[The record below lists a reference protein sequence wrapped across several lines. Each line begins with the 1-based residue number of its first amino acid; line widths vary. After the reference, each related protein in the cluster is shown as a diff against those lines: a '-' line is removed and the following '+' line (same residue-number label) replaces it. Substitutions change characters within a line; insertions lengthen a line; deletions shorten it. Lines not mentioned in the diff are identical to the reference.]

1 MSGMSTPRA
10 ASSPTAPAP
19 SASPPSLPSGDPP
32 LRVLVTGASG
42 FLGGYVVGE
51 LAAHGH
57 TVIATGRNE
66 SALRAL
72 GEAAT
77 EIVVADLADLPPTGR
92 IQADAVIHCAALST
106 PWGRRRDF
114 ERANVAGTAHALET
128 ARLVGARRF
137 VNVSSPSV
145 YAAPRDRFDVREDQL
160 ASGRPLNGYIASK
173 LAAERL
179 VAEAVRTGQI
189 PEAITLRPRG
199 LIGVGD
205 PSLVPR
211 LLDVHAR
218 IGVPLFGGGE
228 HLIDVTAVQNV
239 ATALRLALTRGDA
252 RGGVYNITNG
262 EPRPFRVLLDQL
274 LTACGLPL
282 RHRRLPRRAAW
293 VAASALEAVC
303 GVLPGRPEPP
313 LTRYTLTTIGYAQ
326 TLDISR
332 ARTELGYT
340 PTVSLDEALA
350 AIGAAHRGAP
360 PEAGSP
366 TDNPG
371 SGREVSCPD

>member
-1 MSGMSTPRA
+1 MSTS
-10 ASSPTAPAP
+10 SSPDTDRGDAPQ
-19 SASPPSLPSGDPP
+19 
-32 LRVLVTGASG
+32 RVLVTGATG
-42 FLGGYVVGE
+42 FLGGYVVRD

-57 TVIATGRNE
+57 TVIATGRDE
-66 SALRAL
+66 TRLRWL
-72 GEAAT
+72 GDAAAAH
-77 EIVVADLADLPPTGR
+77 VVADLADLPERGVR
-92 IQADAVIHCAALST
+92 ADAVIHCAALST

-128 ARLVGARRF
+128 ARRAGARRF

-145 YAAPRDRFDVREDQL
+145 YAAPRDRFDVREDEL
-160 ASGRPLNGYIASK
+160 AGGRPLNGYIASK

-179 VAEAVRTGQI
+179 VAEALRAGTV
-189 PEAITLRPRG
+189 PEAVTLRPRG

-228 HLIDVTAVQNV
+228 HPIDVTAVENV

-252 RGGVYNITNG
+252 SGGVYNITNG
-262 EPRPFRVLLDQL
+262 DPRPFRVLLDQL

-282 RHRRLPRRAAW
+282 RHRRLPRGAAW
-293 VAASALEAVC
+293 AAATALEAVC
-303 GVLPGRPEPP
+303 GLLPGRPEPP

-332 ARTELGYT
+332 ARAELGYA
-340 PTVSLDEALA
+340 PDVGLDDALA
-350 AIGAAHRGAP
+350 RIGDAHRHQAATARCRG
-360 PEAGSP
+360 
-366 TDNPG
+366 
-371 SGREVSCPD
+371 